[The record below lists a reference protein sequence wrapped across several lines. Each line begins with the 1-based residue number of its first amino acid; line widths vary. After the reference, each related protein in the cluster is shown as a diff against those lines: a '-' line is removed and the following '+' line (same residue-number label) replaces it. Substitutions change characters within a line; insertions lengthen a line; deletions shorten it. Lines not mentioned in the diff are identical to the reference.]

1 MLVKINLQ
9 PFLLLKYSKYRK
21 PGKMDPIQMSKI
33 LINTNNC
40 WFTSKDIFLNYSD
53 LNLHRNF

>member
-21 PGKMDPIQMSKI
+21 PGKI
-33 LINTNNC
+33 LIDTNNC